1 MKRSSLNHKLALTVL
16 ASFATAS
23 LLHAADSQGNSED
36 NSGKSASSQVQ
47 SGDNSQGGDSSSKSQ
62 SENNNGDGESQ
73 AQVGTPDPFQAKADP
88 YNLPKAGTVM
98 QAGSTAAS
106 KTFDTTVMPS
116 LMQFIQKNL
125 PETVNNSK
133 SIAYQIDPSK
143 LSVAVTHDITATFV
157 YENAGYHNS
166 VGVNVL
172 GADQSQPKTAWD
184 EVTSPTAKLLFG
196 DASNPAGGAA
206 TIGDNNRT
214 QDQPVSPGDFVDM
227 GTVKAGSKLDFFLI
241 SNGANGGNNVFST
254 QEALNQ
260 DGYTKHVAEFTPTLF
275 AVPQLNS
282 PYVFL
287 AFEDLWGGGDKDV
300 NDTIIAINLGAAN
313 VKSLLATPEPAM
325 PLTFGACLG
334 LAFFAVRKNRQATA
348 NA

>member
-1 MKRSSLNHKLALTVL
+1 MKRSNLNNKLALTIL
-16 ASFATAS
+16 ASLASAS
-23 LLHAADSQGNSED
+23 LLHADAS
-36 NSGKSASSQVQ
+36 SASQSQT
-47 SGDNSQGGDSSSKSQ
+47 
-62 SENNNGDGESQ
+62 
-73 AQVGTPDPFQAKADP
+73 GTPDPVQAQVDP
-88 YNLPKAGTVM
+88 FNLPKAGTVM
-98 QAGSTAAS
+98 EANSTATS
-106 KTFDTTVMPS
+106 QSFDTTVMPS
-116 LMQFIQKNL
+116 LMQFIRQNL
-125 PETVNNSK
+125 PEGVNNSA
-133 SIAYQIDPSK
+133 SVAYQIDPSK
-143 LSVAVTHDITATFV
+143 LSVAVTHDITATFI

-166 VGVNVL
+166 VGVDVV
-172 GADQSQPKTAWD
+172 GANQSQPQTAWD
-184 EVTSPTAKLLFG
+184 EVTSPTAKLLFA

-227 GTVKAGSKLDFFLI
+227 GTVQAGSKLDFFLV
-241 SNGANGGNNVFST
+241 SNGANGGNQVFST
-254 QEALNQ
+254 QEALNE

-287 AFEDLWGGGDKDV
+287 SFEDLWGGGDRDV
-300 NDTIIAINLGAAN
+300 NDTIVAINIGAAN

-348 NA
+348 TA